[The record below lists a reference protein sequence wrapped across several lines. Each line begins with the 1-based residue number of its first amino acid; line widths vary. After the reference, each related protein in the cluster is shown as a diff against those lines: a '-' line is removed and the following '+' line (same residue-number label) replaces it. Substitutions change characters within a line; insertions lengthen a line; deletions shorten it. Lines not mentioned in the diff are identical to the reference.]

1 MLSQIGLLSE
11 ALIASWLIA
20 DERSLSSVHPQVIE
34 EVMPLPEEHSAVGV
48 VALQYFDL
56 AHRPRVFVS
65 KNPEGARRGYCLI
78 DPDVGKVKVGSVLD

>member
-34 EVMPLPEEHSAVGV
+34 EVMPLPEEHFASCL
-48 VALQYFDL
+48 VALENLDL
-56 AHRPRVFVS
+56 AHGAGIFVLEHS
-65 KNPEGARRGYCLI
+65 KCAC
-78 DPDVGKVKVGSVLD
+78 